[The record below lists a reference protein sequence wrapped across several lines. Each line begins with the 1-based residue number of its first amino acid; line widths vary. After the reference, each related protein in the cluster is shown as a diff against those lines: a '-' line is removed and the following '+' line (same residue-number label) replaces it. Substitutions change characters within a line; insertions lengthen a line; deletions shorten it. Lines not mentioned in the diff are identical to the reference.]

1 MALALGKLIL
11 AGANATTNTA
21 GAYFQTVTVAAVNTG
36 TVVPAGLY
44 IACPQA
50 NTAYQA
56 NNGSSIVTVL
66 PANVGGVIFSDGINV
81 FANASTNA
89 TVTLITVN
97 GGELANGTY
106 NK

>member
-11 AGANATTNTA
+11 AGSNATTNTA
-21 GAYFQTVTVAAVNTG
+21 GAYFQTVTVAATNIG
-36 TVVPAGLY
+36 TVIPAGLY

-56 NNGSSIVTVL
+56 NNGTSIVTIL
-66 PANVGGVIFSDGINV
+66 PANIGGMVLSDGINV

-97 GGELANGTY
+97 GGEAANSTY
-106 NK
+106 AS